1 MRKKRLLAR
10 AKALLLLLLLNLYAF
25 SQNRLISGKV
35 TDAKDGNPLQG
46 VSVIPVGSARGTT
59 TNAKGEFQLSVSP
72 ATKSLVFSSVGFTT
86 REVTLVGESVTVSL
100 VANNSSLNEIV
111 VIGYGTQ
118 RKKDLTGS
126 ITTVG
131 AKDFQQGAISTPD
144 QLITGKIAG
153 VVVTPNSGQPG
164 IASTI
169 RIRGGSSIG
178 ASNNP
183 LIVID
188 GVPLEN
194 ITNSDGT
201 S

>member
-1 MRKKRLLAR
+1 MRKKQLLAR
-10 AKALLLLLLLNLYAF
+10 TNVLLLLLLLCISTSA
-25 SQNRLISGKV
+25 QNKLISGKV
-35 TDAKDGNPLQG
+35 TDSKDGSPLQG

-59 TNAKGEFQLSVSP
+59 TNGKGEFQLSVKSG
-72 ATKSLVFSSVGFTT
+72 TKSLVFSSVGFTT
-86 REVTLVGESVTVSL
+86 REVLIDEAGMAIAL
-100 VANNSSLNEIV
+100 LAHNSSLNEIV

-118 RKKDLTGS
+118 KKKDLTGS
-126 ITTVG
+126 ITTVS
-131 AKDFQQGAISTPD
+131 AKDFQQGAISTPE

-183 LIVID
+183 
-188 GVPLEN
+188 
-194 ITNSDGT
+194 
-201 S
+201 